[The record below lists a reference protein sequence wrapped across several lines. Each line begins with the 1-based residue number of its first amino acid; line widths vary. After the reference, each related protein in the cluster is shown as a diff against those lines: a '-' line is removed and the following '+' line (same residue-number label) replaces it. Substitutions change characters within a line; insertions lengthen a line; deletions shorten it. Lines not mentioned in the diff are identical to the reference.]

1 MILMNNENDI
11 QANPSVGNTVPA
23 PADHPHNE
31 SETSAAVKS
40 LPRTVWAVSLTSFLM
55 DISSEMVI
63 NVLPLFLS
71 NVLGVKTNIIG
82 LIEGIAEATSS
93 VLKVFSGWISDRIGS
108 RKWLAVFGYA
118 MSAVSK
124 PFFWF
129 ANSWR
134 FVAGIRWT
142 DRVGK
147 GIRTAPRDALV
158 ADNVEAHHRGLAFGL
173 HRAADT
179 AGAMIGLLTSAFLVW
194 RLQGSSQLFQNQTFK
209 TIVLISIVPAFLAV
223 IALAV
228 GAKEV
233 QKTSSVQ
240 KPRISFKGL
249 GKNFLIFM
257 LIMGIFDLGNS
268 SDAFLVLR
276 AQERGMSV
284 LQILL
289 MLAAFNLI
297 YALIST
303 PAGILSDKVG
313 RKRMIVVG
321 WLVYALI
328 YFGFALAKS
337 PVHVGILYLLYGL
350 YYGLTYG
357 TAKAMVGDLVPDYL
371 RGTAYGTY
379 NAILGILDFPAS
391 LIAGLL
397 WSGLGSWAG
406 FGPSAPFYFGAIMA
420 LLATLGLIFWKPAK
434 VPELAA

>member
-1 MILMNNENDI
+1 MEK
-11 QANPSVGNTVPA
+11 ATPSTDMDPLEPERSPSSTA
-23 PADHPHNE
+23 
-31 SETSAAVKS
+31 ETEEDRSIVKS
-40 LPRTVWAVSLTSFLM
+40 LPRNVWAVSLTSFLM

-82 LIEGIAEATSS
+82 LIEGVAEATSS
-93 VLKVFSGWISDRIGS
+93 VLKVFSGWFSDRIGS
-108 RKWLAVFGYA
+108 RKWLAVLGYS
-118 MSAVSK
+118 MSAVTK

-158 ADNVEAHHRGLAFGL
+158 ADTVEARHRGLAFGL

-179 AGAMIGLLTSAFLVW
+179 AGAMLGLLISAYLVW
-194 RLQGSSQLFQNQTFK
+194 KMQGSNPFFQNQTFK
-209 TIVLISIVPAFLAV
+209 TIVLISIIPAILAV
-223 IALAV
+223 IALAA
-228 GAKEV
+228 GAKE
-233 QKTSSVQ
+233 TRSSDKVE
-240 KPRISFKGL
+240 KPKITFRGL
-249 GKNFLIFM
+249 GKNFLVFM
-257 LIMGIFDLGNS
+257 LILGIFDLGNS

-284 LQILL
+284 LHILL

-313 RKRMIVVG
+313 RKRLIVIG

-328 YFGFALAKS
+328 YLGFAIARTA
-337 PVHVGILYLLYGL
+337 VHVGLLYLAYGL

-379 NAILGILDFPAS
+379 NAVLGILDFPAS

-397 WSGLGSWAG
+397 WSGLGNWAG
-406 FGPSAPFYFGAIMA
+406 FGPSAPFYFGALMA
-420 LLATLGLIFWKPAK
+420 LLATLGLIFWKPQPFEK
-434 VPELAA
+434 VFTS